1 MPRSLLREEQFK
13 DVDVLSESEHDNEVS
28 HYYRKPV
35 DVTTYSGHANE
46 FVVVNASGTG
56 LEFSSSS
63 AGLVEELYYDSN
75 LVMSTASSGVQLNNA
90 FDAFYFGAPNTS
102 GTWRINRIGDDL
114 VFERNEGTWIEK
126 FKITSTGTDL
136 LEL

>member
-13 DVDVLSESEHDNEVS
+13 DIDVLSEAEHDSEVS
-28 HYYRKPV
+28 HYFRKLA

-126 FKITSTGTDL
+126 FKITSKVVDL

>member
-13 DVDVLSESEHDNEVS
+13 DIDVLSESEHDNEIS
-28 HYYRKPV
+28 HYYRKLA

-46 FVVVNASGTG
+46 FVVANADGTG
-56 LEFSSSS
+56 LEFSS
-63 AGLVEELYYDSN
+63 LMTN
-75 LVMSTASSGVQLNNA
+75 TASSGVQLNNA

-126 FKITSTGTDL
+126 FKIASTGTDL